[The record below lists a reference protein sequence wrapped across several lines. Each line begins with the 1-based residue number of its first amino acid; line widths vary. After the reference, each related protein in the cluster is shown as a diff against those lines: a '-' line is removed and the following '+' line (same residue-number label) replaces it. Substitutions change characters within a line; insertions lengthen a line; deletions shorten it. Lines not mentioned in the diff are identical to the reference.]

1 MTLTLPPASMESFS
15 MASLLC
21 SAVAT
26 AKVAASVL
34 GLLTA
39 LFGAIFFRLLPASD
53 NFTRPS
59 QLMA

>member
-1 MTLTLPPASMESFS
+1 MESFS

-26 AKVAASVL
+26 AEVAASVL

-53 NFTRPS
+53 NFARPS
-59 QLMA
+59 RLMA

>member
-1 MTLTLPPASMESFS
+1 MESFS